1 MVQRVRDTYRHG
13 IPRFRNHTLEQP
25 AAADWRCRLG
35 VCGMEVERARDHPEL
50 PATVRHHHTGTDI
63 SMAEMTLPKR
73 VFMIGVPGSRWSGI
87 AQNIEDNIAGFNT
100 SDRTPDKAYHHHA
113 FSGHLGAYFG
123 TGWEYDTGLD
133 PANLDRAYSSTA
145 GTRIHKSH
153 EWAYHLDEIHEKY
166 PEDWIMLVYR
176 PDLSAYAWWH
186 EAGGF
191 EIKYPDYHPYYRD
204 SINML
209 AEIQRM
215 NQAIFA
221 FSQRHD
227 LAWHHISSSWIEA
240 TFGRAVEPT
249 VRLADTLVCCLK
261 PQT

>member
-1 MVQRVRDTYRHG
+1 MDQRVCDTYGHG
-13 IPRFRNHTLEQP
+13 APCAGNNTLEQP
-25 AAADWRCRLG
+25 APADRRGRLG
-35 VCGMEVERARDHPEL
+35 VCGMEVERKGDHAQL
-50 PATVRHHHTGTDI
+50 PAAVRNHYTGTDL
-63 SMAEMTLPKR
+63 SMAAMTLPSR

-87 AQNIEDNIAGFNT
+87 AQNIEDNIPGFNT
-100 SDRTPDKAYHHHA
+100 TDRTQDKVYQHHN

-123 TGWEYDTGLD
+123 TGWEHSTSLD
-133 PANLDRAYSSTA
+133 SSNLDSAYASTT

-153 EWAYHLDEIHEKY
+153 EWAYHLDEIREQY
-166 PEDWIMLVYR
+166 PQDWIMLVYR
-176 PDLSAYAWWH
+176 PDLAAFAWWH

-191 EIKYPDYHPYYRD
+191 EIKYPDYRPYYKD

-215 NQAIFA
+215 NQHIFA

-227 LAWHHISSSWIEA
+227 LAWHHITSRWIEA

-249 VRLADTLVCCLK
+249 VRLPDTLVCCLK
-261 PQT
+261 P

>member
-1 MVQRVRDTYRHG
+1 
-13 IPRFRNHTLEQP
+13 
-25 AAADWRCRLG
+25 
-35 VCGMEVERARDHPEL
+35 
-50 PATVRHHHTGTDI
+50 
-63 SMAEMTLPKR
+63 MAEMTLPKR
-73 VFMIGVPGSRWSGI
+73 VFMVGVPGSRWSGI
-87 AQNIEDNIAGFNT
+87 AQNIETIPGFNT
-100 SDRTPDKAYHHHA
+100 SDRTADKAYQHHA

-123 TGWEYDTGLD
+123 TGWEYDTSLD
-133 PANLDRAYSSTA
+133 ATNLDRAYSSTA

-153 EWAYHLDEIHEKY
+153 EWAYHLEEIHEKY

-191 EIKYPDYHPYYRD
+191 EIKYPDYRPYYRD